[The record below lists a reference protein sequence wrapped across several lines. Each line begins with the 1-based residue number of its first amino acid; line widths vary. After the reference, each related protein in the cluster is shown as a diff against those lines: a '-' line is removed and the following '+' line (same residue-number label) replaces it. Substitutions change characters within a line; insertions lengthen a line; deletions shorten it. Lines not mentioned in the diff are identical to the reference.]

1 VVRVKAVIVIGDG
14 MADRQLKE
22 LNHLTPLEIAEPKN
36 MDRVASLG
44 VSGLLYALSP
54 GVAPGSDVATLAILG
69 YDPYKVYT
77 GRGGLEAVGAGIEL
91 RDGDVAFRCDF
102 ATVNE
107 DLVVIDERAGRV
119 REGIPELA
127 AQIRDL
133 RLKLASD
140 VEIMFKQTLGFK
152 GVLVLR
158 GEGLSPNVS
167 AHKPKLGLRADFI
180 RPLDD
185 SKEAKRTADILN
197 EFIRASYS
205 VLNDHP
211 VNQERRFRGK
221 PPANVLIPWGSGTRP
236 NLAPL
241 QERYGLRGACVAAVS
256 LIKGI
261 CRLSGMDVIDVLG
274 ATGEIDTDT
283 MAKASAALEALK
295 DHDLVLVHVEGSDEA
310 SHDGDLL
317 GKVSI
322 IKKIDLMVGAILE
335 KVDLEET
342 CIVLLAD
349 HATPVKL
356 KKHVADPTPIT
367 IAGLDMVRDGV
378 SNYNERTAYRGG
390 LGCIRGRHV
399 MPILLNLL
407 GRPMRFGA

>member
-1 VVRVKAVIVIGDG
+1 MKAVIIIGDG

-22 LNHLTPLEIAEPKN
+22 LNDLTPLEAVRPRN

-44 VSGLLYALSP
+44 VSGLLYSLSP
-54 GVAPGSDVATLAILG
+54 GVAPESDVATLAILG

-77 GRGGLEAVGAGIEL
+77 GRGGLEAIGAGIEL
-91 RDGDVAFRCDF
+91 KDGDVAFRCDF

-107 DLVVIDERAGRV
+107 DLIVVDEKAGRV
-119 REGIPELA
+119 REGLSELA
-127 AQIRDL
+127 LQMQD
-133 RLKLASD
+133 LKLKVASD
-140 VEIMFKQTLGFK
+140 VEIVFKQTLGFK

-167 AHKPKLGLRADFI
+167 AHKPKPGLQADSI

-185 SKEAKRTADILN
+185 SKEAKKTAKILN
-197 EFIRASYS
+197 EFIRASYAM
-205 VLNDHP
+205 LNDHP
-211 VNQERRFRGK
+211 VNRERRLRGR
-221 PPANVLIPWGSGTRP
+221 PSANVLIPWGGGTRP
-236 NLAPL
+236 NLVPL
-241 QERYGLRGACVAAVS
+241 QKRYGLRGACVAAVS

-261 CRLSGMDVIDVLG
+261 CRLSGMDVIDVPG

-295 DHDLVLVHVEGSDEA
+295 DHDLVLIHVEGPDEA
-310 SHDGDLL
+310 SHDGDLF
-317 GKVSI
+317 GKISI
-322 IKKIDLMVGAILE
+322 IKKIDLMVSAILE

-367 IAGLDMVRDGV
+367 IAGPDVVRDGV
-378 SNYNERTAYRGG
+378 SKYNERAAYKGG
-390 LGCIRGRHV
+390 LGCIRGKHV
-399 MPILLNLL
+399 MPILLNLI
-407 GRPMRFGA
+407 GRPMRFNT